1 MIFSVGKEVD
11 NTICKGKNT
20 LFVSGWQPK
29 EEILARALN
38 QNTNFIHFTDFSP
51 KLGKQFNL
59 WEKLLKDLLKVK
71 DLFLTLEFEPRYCRD
86 IINME
91 LNKNDNFV
99 PILIFNIP
107 DVHEFNSNSVF
118 KITDKWFAGSNAGM
132 WTASLKTI
140 FKKTYL
146 TGWNKYLERQEIL

>member
-71 DLFLTLEFEPRYCRD
+71 DLFLTLE
-86 IINME
+86 
-91 LNKNDNFV
+91 LLSK
-99 PILIFNIP
+99 
-107 DVHEFNSNSVF
+107 
-118 KITDKWFAGSNAGM
+118 
-132 WTASLKTI
+132 
-140 FKKTYL
+140 
-146 TGWNKYLERQEIL
+146 